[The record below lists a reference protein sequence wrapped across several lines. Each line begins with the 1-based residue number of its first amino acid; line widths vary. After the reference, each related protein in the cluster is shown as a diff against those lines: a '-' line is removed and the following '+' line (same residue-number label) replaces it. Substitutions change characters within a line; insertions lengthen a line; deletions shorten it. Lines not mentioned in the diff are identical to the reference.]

1 MHTNHDNT
9 APMPVD
15 ETCEEATDRSP
26 CQVSYLSP
34 DTPLPVVVSPV
45 EKRSLA
51 EYRGVINRMVSL
63 HLSTIGGLLFR
74 GFPIE
79 SAADFEAVIKMISQ
93 DLASYEFGSTPR
105 SQIHN
110 QIYTSTEYPPHQHIP
125 LHNEQAYTTE
135 WPMKI
140 WFYCV
145 QASSEGGYTP
155 IADSREVYRNIP
167 VRIRNRFIEK
177 GVMYVRNYGN
187 GLDVPWSKVFNTM
200 DRRVVERFC
209 RAAGIAYEWKSNGEL
224 RTRQVCQAVAV
235 HPRTN
240 ETVWFNQAHLF
251 HVSNLEPTVR
261 EALLSVVNEADLP
274 RQACYGDGTAIET
287 AVLDEIR
294 DVYRCHA
301 VQFPWQNGDVLML
314 DNMLVAH
321 GRTPFKGARK
331 ILVAMAESSTNDRRH
346 A

>member
-1 MHTNHDNT
+1 MHADHNNS
-9 APMPVD
+9 APMPVE
-15 ETCEEATDRSP
+15 ETSGEAFGRSS
-26 CQVSYLSP
+26 CRVSYLGS
-34 DTPLPVVVSPV
+34 DTLLPVVVNPV
-45 EKRSLA
+45 EKQSLTT
-51 EYRGVINRMVSL
+51 YRDAVERMMNA
-63 HLSTIGGLLFR
+63 HLSTVGGLLFR

-79 SAADFEAVIKMISQ
+79 SAADFEAFVRMISP

-105 SQIHN
+105 SQVHN

-140 WFYCV
+140 WFYCA

-155 IADSREVYRNIP
+155 IADSREVYRQIP
-167 VRIRNRFIEK
+167 VRIRERFIEK

-187 GLDVPWSKVFNTM
+187 GLDVPWTKVFNTT
-200 DRRVVERFC
+200 DRGIVERFC
-209 RAAGIAYEWKSNGEL
+209 RAAGIVHEWKRDGEL

-235 HPRTN
+235 HPRTK

-251 HVSNLEPTVR
+251 HVSNLEPSVR
-261 EALLSVVNEADLP
+261 EALLAVVNEADLP
-274 RQACYGDGTAIET
+274 RQACYGDGTPIET

-294 DVYRCHA
+294 DIYQCHA
-301 VQFPWQNGDVLML
+301 VRFPWEEGDVLML

-321 GRTPFKGARK
+321 GRTPFKGPRK
-331 ILVAMAESSTNDRRH
+331 ILVAMAEAHKSR
-346 A
+346 